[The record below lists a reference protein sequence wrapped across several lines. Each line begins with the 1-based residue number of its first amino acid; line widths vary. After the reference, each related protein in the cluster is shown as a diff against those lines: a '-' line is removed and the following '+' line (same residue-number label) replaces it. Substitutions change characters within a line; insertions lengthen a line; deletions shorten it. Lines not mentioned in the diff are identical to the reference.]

1 MRFLTDPLARAF
13 LFAVSLLPVVA
24 VAQAPAPTF
33 SKEQLDQMVAPI
45 ALYPDS
51 LLSQVLMAATYP
63 ADVAEAAKWSKANPN
78 QTGDAAVKA
87 VANQPWD
94 PSVQSLVAFP
104 QVIQMM
110 GDKPDWVQNLGDAF
124 LASSKD
130 VLDSAQRLRAQAQ
143 KAGNLKTNEQ
153 QKVVVEQAPE
163 APQQTVIKIE
173 PTNPQVV
180 YVPAYNPTVVYGA
193 WPYPAYPPMYIP
205 PPPGYAIASG
215 LAAGLAFG
223 TGVAITSALWGGC
236 NWGRGDVNI
245 NVNRYNSI
253 NTNRQISANQTN
265 FQHNAANRK
274 GVPYRDQASQQK
286 YSKNV
291 GGAEQR
297 GDFRGKDP
305 ARDAQRQQAQASLQQ
320 RGMDPA
326 KERERLQNDPGS
338 RERAQQAAR
347 DTGRERPGG
356 GPGDRAGG
364 GAGDRAGG
372 GPGGAGGA
380 NRDQARSAA
389 QARGGGDNAFRSAGN
404 AGQERQQV
412 DRGNAS
418 RQQMTQ
424 HAGGGGAR
432 AEGGGMGAG
441 SGARAGGGG
450 GGGARA
456 GGGGRQR

>member
-1 MRFLTDPLARAF
+1 MRFLTDRLACAF
-13 LFAVSLLPVVA
+13 LFTISLLPVVA

-33 SKEQLDQMVAPI
+33 TKEQLDQMVAPI

-87 VANQPWD
+87 VASQPWD

-110 GDKPDWVQNLGDAF
+110 GEKPDWVQNLGDAF

-143 KAGNLKTNEQ
+143 KSGNLKTTEQ
-153 QKVVVEQAPE
+153 QKVIVEQEPQ

-180 YVPAYNPTVVYGA
+180 YVPTYNPTVVYGA

-253 NTNRQISANQTN
+253 NTNRQITANQTN

-286 YSKNV
+286 YGKNV
-291 GGAEQR
+291 GGSEQR
-297 GDFRGKDP
+297 ADFRGRDSS
-305 ARDAQRQQAQASLQQ
+305 RDAQRQQAQASLQQ

-326 KERERLQNDPGS
+326 KERERLQNDPGQ
-338 RERAQQAAR
+338 RERAQAAAR
-347 DTGRERPGG
+347 DTGRERAGG
-356 GPGDRAGG
+356 GSGDRAG
-364 GAGDRAGG
+364 GG

-389 QARGGGDNAFRSAGN
+389 QARGGGDNAFRGAGN

-412 DRGNAS
+412 ERGNAS
-418 RQQMTQ
+418 RQQMAQ
-424 HAGGGGAR
+424 HAGGGGAH
-432 AEGGGMGAG
+432 AGGGGAG
-441 SGARAGGGG
+441 AGGARAGGGG
-450 GGGARA
+450 GGGGRA
-456 GGGGRQR
+456 GGGGHAGGGRHR